1 MHSMNSM
8 GLHHNPNP
16 QLAQF
21 FYQQQQQQQG
31 SGMNLGPNPMPSMV
45 SPIHQNI
52 NNMNNMANHISSND
66 NYSSYNINT
75 SVGSNP
81 ANIGS
86 VPLGMQQQQQ
96 QRTMNQNNTQYEK
109 IFQNI
114 LELLDPSTREQAL
127 AELNKKKD
135 TYEDLAPI
143 LWNSF
148 GVMTILLQEIV
159 SIYPFLLSPNITNQ
173 LLNRAGCAINLL
185 QIIASHN
192 DTRSLFLRTHI
203 LYFLYPFLKTNN
215 RNRSI
220 EYLRKATLFL
230 ISSMVK
236 NDNKD
241 AIEFLISSEII
252 PLFLR
257 ILEVGTDAEKN
268 FAIIIIYKILCCDS
282 GLIYICQS
290 INRFRAVEI
299 TLKLVLDSLPT
310 TQSLPMA
317 KYVIRCY
324 ARLAENAK
332 IREILSKYL
341 PGIFNDLAILHII
354 KDDNN
359 TKRCLQNL
367 LISLGPTQ

>member
-8 GLHHNPNP
+8 GLHHTPNP
-16 QLAQF
+16 QLAQY

-45 SPIHQNI
+45 SPIRHNI
-52 NNMNNMANHISSND
+52 NNMNNLANHISSND

-75 SVGSNP
+75 SVGSNTS
-81 ANIGS
+81 NIGS
-86 VPLGMQQQQQ
+86 GVPLGMQQQQQ
-96 QRTMNQNNTQYEK
+96 QRNMNQNNAQYEK

-114 LELLDPSTREQAL
+114 LELLDPATREQAL

-159 SIYPFLLSPNITNQ
+159 SIYPYLLSPNITNQ
-173 LLNRAGCAINLL
+173 LINRAGCVINLL
-185 QIIASHN
+185 QCIASHN
-192 DTRSLFLRTHI
+192 DTRGLFLRTHI

-215 RNRSI
+215 RNRSS

-257 ILEVGTDAEKN
+257 ILEVGSDAEKS
-268 FAIIIIYKILCCDS
+268 FAINIIYKILYCDS

-299 TLKLVLDSLPT
+299 TLKLVLDSLPA

-324 ARLAENAK
+324 ARLAENPK

-341 PGIFNDLAILHII
+341 PSAFNDLTILHII

-359 TKRCLQNL
+359 TKRCLTNL
-367 LISLGPTQ
+367 LVSLGQ